1 MKKFF
6 ILIALLATLIPAIFV
21 IYQVGGWGNWQGTLP
36 RGTTDSL
43 YYYARIHEVI
53 DGHALIGNPYV
64 YENRGGIAP
73 AFFLPDIVSAVPML
87 LGLPFNLAVMV
98 NMFVWSLV
106 FLTLTFVLFGL
117 LRVPRW
123 WAFLWSVI
131 SYISVYSFIAKPTV
145 MQIVY
150 PVFLVFLIALLK
162 FLYEPHNRKIQF
174 LLSMVAAATFYTYG
188 YLSYFVLLTFTFIF
202 FWYLF
207 TPARTTEAVQSG
219 GRRLKELKALV
230 TVGVFSGLLLI
241 PFGFFTLMQMSDP
254 YYLETFRRLGLV
266 YTHIPA
272 IEAFFFGRWIVI
284 GLIALGL
291 LWKFFPESDEG
302 DWARRVFWLATGAAL
317 LVGLVL
323 NIITGVEFTL
333 AIHMGRFV
341 RVWMVII
348 LGFGIYEWYMRAR
361 LPVSEAPEVTDKSK
375 QVKYIIVASFLLI
388 LMGGVL
394 RTIPRGLEF
403 FKYNDRGHGIVD
415 SQTYAPPLK
424 WLDLHEPEES
434 VIWANDSIAQYIP
447 IMTRHYPLFAP
458 QTILHSIRAQDL
470 ETRYLLSRSLDVL
483 TIEDLK
489 RDFGLHSGGGP
500 AKEQPLAQNRQAWL
514 CTKAKYLF
522 SGLQCPPYTDPI
534 TYQGDEY
541 FETMIQRYGVVKSN
555 QATLLKHFNVKYL
568 MVDRANDPT
577 DQVPLDKAI
586 YDDGRF
592 AIVTFPF

>member
-53 DGHALIGNPYV
+53 DGHVLIGNPYV

-73 AFFLPDIVSAVPML
+73 AFFLPDIVSAIPML

-106 FLTLTFVLFGL
+106 FLTLTFVLYRL

-131 SYISVYSFIAKPTV
+131 TYVGVYSFVIKPTV

-150 PVFLVFLIALLK
+150 PVFLVFLIVLLK
-162 FLYEPHNRKIQF
+162 FLHEPHNRRIQF
-174 LLSMVAAATFYTYG
+174 LLSIVAASAFYTYG

-207 TPARTTEAVQSG
+207 TRCF
-219 GRRLKELKALV
+219 KELRALV

-241 PFGFFTLMQMSDP
+241 PFGFLTLMQMSDP

-291 LWKFFPESDEG
+291 LWKFFPNNDED
-302 DWARRVFWLATGAAL
+302 DWVRRVFWLATGAAL

-361 LPVSEAPEVTDKSK
+361 LPVPEVTGKNK
-375 QVKYIIVASFLLI
+375 QVKYIIVALFLLI
-388 LMGGVL
+388 LLGGVL

-403 FKYNDRGHGIVD
+403 FKYNNRGQGIVD

-541 FETMIQRYGVVKSN
+541 FEVMLQRYGVVKSN

>member
-53 DGHALIGNPYV
+53 DGHVLIGNPYV

-73 AFFLPDIVSAVPML
+73 AFFLPDIVSAIPML

-174 LLSMVAAATFYTYG
+174 LLS
-188 YLSYFVLLTFTFIF
+188 FTFIF

-241 PFGFFTLMQMSDP
+241 PF
-254 YYLETFRRLGLV
+254 
-266 YTHIPA
+266 
-272 IEAFFFGRWIVI
+272 
-284 GLIALGL
+284 
-291 LWKFFPESDEG
+291 
-302 DWARRVFWLATGAAL
+302 
-317 LVGLVL
+317 
-323 NIITGVEFTL
+323 
-333 AIHMGRFV
+333 
-341 RVWMVII
+341 
-348 LGFGIYEWYMRAR
+348 
-361 LPVSEAPEVTDKSK
+361 
-375 QVKYIIVASFLLI
+375 
-388 LMGGVL
+388 
-394 RTIPRGLEF
+394 
-403 FKYNDRGHGIVD
+403 
-415 SQTYAPPLK
+415 
-424 WLDLHEPEES
+424 
-434 VIWANDSIAQYIP
+434 
-447 IMTRHYPLFAP
+447 
-458 QTILHSIRAQDL
+458 
-470 ETRYLLSRSLDVL
+470 
-483 TIEDLK
+483 
-489 RDFGLHSGGGP
+489 
-500 AKEQPLAQNRQAWL
+500 
-514 CTKAKYLF
+514 
-522 SGLQCPPYTDPI
+522 
-534 TYQGDEY
+534 
-541 FETMIQRYGVVKSN
+541 
-555 QATLLKHFNVKYL
+555 
-568 MVDRANDPT
+568 
-577 DQVPLDKAI
+577 
-586 YDDGRF
+586 
-592 AIVTFPF
+592 

>member
-1 MKKFF
+1 MKKLFVF
-6 ILIALLATLIPAIFV
+6 IALLATLIPAIFV

-43 YYYARIHEVI
+43 YYYARIHEVT

-64 YENRGGIAP
+64 YENRGGITP
-73 AFFLPDIVSAVPML
+73 AQFLPDIVSAVPML

-106 FLTLTFVLFGL
+106 FLTLTFVLYRL

-131 SYISVYSFIAKPTV
+131 TYVGVYSFVIKPTV

-150 PVFLVFLIALLK
+150 PVFLVFLIVLLK
-162 FLYEPHNRKIQF
+162 FLHEPHNRRIQF
-174 LLSMVAAATFYTYG
+174 LLSIVAASAFYTYG

-207 TPARTTEAVQSG
+207 TRCF
-219 GRRLKELKALV
+219 KELRALV

-241 PFGFFTLMQMSDP
+241 PFGFLTLMQMSDP

-291 LWKFFPESDEG
+291 LWKFFPNNDED
-302 DWARRVFWLATGAAL
+302 DWVRRVFWLATGAAL

-361 LPVSEAPEVTDKSK
+361 LPVPEVTGKNK
-375 QVKYIIVASFLLI
+375 QVKYIIVALFLLI
-388 LMGGVL
+388 LLGGVL

-403 FKYNDRGHGIVD
+403 FKYNNRGQGIVD

-458 QTILHSIRAQDL
+458 QTVLHSIRAQDL
-470 ETRYLLSRSLDVL
+470 ETRYLLSRSLDIL

-541 FETMIQRYGVVKSN
+541 FETMIQR
-555 QATLLKHFNVKYL
+555 
-568 MVDRANDPT
+568 
-577 DQVPLDKAI
+577 
-586 YDDGRF
+586 
-592 AIVTFPF
+592 

>member
-1 MKKFF
+1 MKKLFV
-6 ILIALLATLIPAIFV
+6 LIALLGTLVPVIFV
-21 IYQVGGWGNWQGTLP
+21 IYQVGGWENWQGILP
-36 RGTTDSL
+36 SGTTDSR
-43 YYYARIHEVI
+43 YYYARIHEVT
-53 DGHALIGNPYV
+53 DGHPLIGNPYV
-64 YENRGGIAP
+64 YENRDAIAP
-73 AFFLPDIVSAVPML
+73 AQFLPDIVSAVPML
-87 LGLPFNLAVMV
+87 LGLPFNLGVVV
-98 NMFVWSLV
+98 NMFVWSLI
-106 FLTLTFVLFGL
+106 FLILTYKLFRL
-117 LRVPRW
+117 LLMPRW
-123 WAFLWSVI
+123 WAILWSVI
-131 SYISVYSFIAKPTV
+131 TYVGVYSFVIKPTV

-162 FLYEPHNRKIQF
+162 FLREPHNRKIQF
-174 LLSMVAAATFYTYG
+174 LLSIVAASSFYTYA
-188 YLSYFVLLTFTFIF
+188 YLSYFVLFTLVFVF
-202 FWYLF
+202 SWYLF
-207 TPARTTEAVQSG
+207 TRRFQELRSLMISG
-219 GRRLKELKALV
+219 VLTVFMLV
-230 TVGVFSGLLLI
+230 
-241 PFGFFTLMQMSDP
+241 PFGVITVIQMGDP
-254 YYLETFRRLGLV
+254 THLELFRRLGLV
-266 YTHIPA
+266 YTHITA

-284 GLIALGL
+284 GLVALGL
-291 LWKFFPESDEG
+291 LWKFFPKNDEG
-302 DWARRVFWLATGAAL
+302 NWVRRVFWLATGSAL

-323 NIITGVEFTL
+323 NIFTGVEFTL
-333 AIHMGRFV
+333 AIHIGRFV
-341 RVWMVII
+341 RVWMVIV
-348 LGFGIYEWYMRAR
+348 LGFGIYEWYMAR
-361 LPVSEAPEVTDKSK
+361 LPVSEVTSKSK
-375 QVKYIIVASFLLI
+375 QAKYIIVALFLLI
-388 LMGGVL
+388 LTGGVL
-394 RTIPRGLEF
+394 RTIPRGLSF
-403 FKYNDRGHGIVD
+403 FEYNSRGHSIAD

-470 ETRYLLSRSLDVL
+470 ETRYLLSRSLGVL

-500 AKEQPLAQNRQAWL
+500 AKEQPFAQNRQAWL

-541 FETMIQRYGVVKSN
+541 FEVMLQRYGVVKSN